1 MKLLNKILVTV
12 VTSISF
18 QANAQQVLVSHPD
31 YPTSHLKLIGEN
43 QGLLLPNVELENI
56 STAAPLASVVDGM
69 MVYNTN
75 VNMINGNGKGVY
87 TFINDQW
94 VFAGENFN
102 YQIIKDY
109 NFLPELGYEVGNAS
123 NAVANFISDRVTY
136 SNKGCFSD
144 LNVSDSEY
152 CLYEATST
160 NGVTWKQAFN
170 AAKDINGHL
179 VTITS
184 KKEQEALKS
193 FVGTHLPTWLGLT
206 KVYKK
211 DNAGQ
216 NSIIIPHLYNITGEE
231 FEVEW
236 SNEPKQYNNFGNTRS
251 TNVTDNCV
259 MMKADGFWQESNCN
273 LNSVKTIIVE
283 YKKN

>member
-1 MKLLNKILVTV
+1 MKLINKILVTL

-18 QANAQQVLVSHPD
+18 QVNAQEVLVSHPD

-43 QGLLLPNVELENI
+43 QGFHLPNVELASI

-69 MVYNTN
+69 MVYN
-75 VNMINGNGKGVY
+75 VNENIVNGNGKGVY
-87 TFINDQW
+87 TYIGNKW

-109 NFLPELGYEVGNAS
+109 DFLPELGYEVGKSA
-123 NAVANFISDRVTY
+123 NAVSSFVSDRVSY
-136 SNKGCFSD
+136 LNRGCFSD
-144 LNVSDSEY
+144 MNISSSEY
-152 CLYEATST
+152 CLYEATSI
-160 NGVTWKQAFN
+160 NGVNWKQAFN

-184 KKEQEALKS
+184 KKEQEALRTI
-193 FVGTHLPTWLGLT
+193 VGSNLPTWLGLT

-211 DNAGQ
+211 DNSGQ
-216 NSIIIPHLYNITGEE
+216 NAIIIPYLHNVTGEE

-236 SNEPKQYNNFGNTRS
+236 SNEPKQFHNFGNTRS
-251 TNVTDNCV
+251 TNITDNCV

-273 LNSVKTIIVE
+273 LNAVKTIIVE
-283 YKKN
+283 YKKD